1 MSQNHQSPT
10 VMVNPLGGLTFWN
23 LSHGWRSDCA
33 SGPLYPCYVE
43 EVVPSDYM
51 SLSFSA
57 EVKTEPAKA
66 PVMGTYDCYI
76 ETFFVRMANYYSQ
89 LHTNMPNAP
98 MLEPGVGSFHVINPV
113 QSSSSGYIV
122 LRPGGLS
129 DYMGAPTAG
138 RWGNSAQPPVN
149 YVKPFPLVPFAAYYD
164 IFRTWYCDPQ
174 SEFFY
179 AGSVV
184 DDGSGITWGFQQQNL
199 SLLESSL
206 QAIYNSTIPIVSYC
220 VDPNSVA
227 SGSASYIAGLAFVG
241 KKGLQ
246 EPASSVSTTGL
257 VLGPYNAD
265 LMNNFLSDKTV
276 AGMLSRSTMIVSDN
290 KLTFEQIIATE
301 QNFTFDNRSV
311 LAGGRYRDW
320 VRAQYNVTPSTDLCQ
335 PQFLGR
341 VHWTVGFQDVVANT
355 AAEKQALGDLGGRG
369 FGQTGQSYPIR
380 MAFTDNGYVFSIFRI
395 VPRLDYNHYVEPYL
409 QRLTTE
415 DIFTPAY
422 DNAPFEPVYAYDVD
436 ATTQYVP
443 ADSEPAPI
451 GYRPAWSG
459 YQYRVNRS
467 HGSFASPEQSFWVLQ
482 RSFFNI
488 DPASDAGDKPDDI
501 FTPYINPEDGNT
513 PFAVTALSA
522 RNFRVQIAISS
533 KWRRPMK
540 RNSLPSLK

>member
-1 MSQNHQSPT
+1 MNHQTPS
-10 VMVNPLGGLTFWN
+10 VMVNPLGGLTFWD

-33 SGPLYPCYVE
+33 AGPLYPCYVE
-43 EVVPSDYM
+43 ETVPSDYM
-51 SLSFSA
+51 SLRFSA

-89 LHTNMPNAP
+89 LHTNMPDAP
-98 MLEPGVGSFHVINPV
+98 MLEPGVGSFHTISPA
-113 QSSSSGYIV
+113 QASSSGQIK

-138 RWGNSAQPPVN
+138 LWGNSAQPPSN

-164 IFRTWYCDPQ
+164 IFRSWYCDPQ
-174 SEFFY
+174 SDYFY
-179 AGSVV
+179 VGTVT
-184 DDGSGITWGFQQQNL
+184 DDGSGATWGFQQQSL
-199 SLLESSL
+199 SLLERSL
-206 QAIYNSTIPIVSYC
+206 QFIYNSTNPVLAYC
-220 VDPNSVA
+220 VDPNVVTNPT
-227 SGSASYIAGLAFVG
+227 GSYIAGLAFIG
-241 KKGLQ
+241 KRGLQ
-246 EPASSVSTTGL
+246 EPASPVSTTGL

-265 LMNNFLSDKTV
+265 LMNNFLNTKTV
-276 AGMLSRSTMIVSDN
+276 AGMLSRSTMVVTDN
-290 KLTFEQIIATE
+290 QLTFEQIIATE
-301 QNFTFDNRSV
+301 QNFTYDSRSV

-341 VHWTVGFQDVVANT
+341 LHWTVGFQDVVANS
-355 AAEKQALGDLGGRG
+355 AGDKQALGELAGRG
-369 FGQTGQSYPIR
+369 FGQVNGSHPIR
-380 MAFTDNGYVFSIFRI
+380 MAFSDNGYVISIFRI
-395 VPRLDYNHYVEPYL
+395 VPRIDYNHYVEPYL

-415 DIFTPAY
+415 DIFTPAF

-436 ATTQYVP
+436 ATTQVVP
-443 ADSEPAPI
+443 AESEPKPI

-467 HGSFASPEQSFWVLQ
+467 HGSFASSEQSFWVLQ
-482 RSFFNI
+482 RSFTNI

-501 FTPYINPEDGNT
+501 FTPYINPADGNT
-513 PFAVTALSA
+513 PFAVVSPSA

-533 KWRRPMK
+533 KWRRLMK